1 MAGAFFSFL
10 FFFLRTSG
18 SGALAS
24 TPQAR
29 WATGQYS
36 NKLGSQGV
44 PRPTLRAGH
53 SSLLLPLLVSP
64 VCQGWR
70 EAGAASL
77 LVCVVGVACV
87 SFLVFGPIAV
97 LLTLSQLH
105 LGPVRS
111 HFVLLPTQGRQPG
124 IGRGKG
130 RWCWPRG
137 EGLSGWMECR
147 YVAYRD
153 IYFIMGGGTAPP
165 ETSRG
170 WEVCCQAHGPETA
183 SLERWGL

>member
-1 MAGAFFSFL
+1 MAGA
-10 FFFLRTSG
+10 FLRTSG
-18 SGALAS
+18 SGALAP

-44 PRPTLRAGH
+44 GGPPSGPVALFSSSSPLRESGVSGLEGGRGSLPPCVCGWSGVCFF
-53 SSLLLPLLVSP
+53 SSVWSDS
-64 VCQGWR
+64 CT
-70 EAGAASL
+70 
-77 LVCVVGVACV
+77 
-87 SFLVFGPIAV
+87 
-97 LLTLSQLH
+97 LTLSQLH
-105 LGPVRS
+105 LGPMCS

-124 IGRGKG
+124 IGSGK
-130 RWCWPRG
+130 RRCCWPQG
-137 EGLSGWMECR
+137 EGLPGWMECR

-165 ETSRG
+165 GTSRG
-170 WEVCCQAHGPETA
+170 WEVCCQAHGPKTA

>member
-1 MAGAFFSFL
+1 MSCELKGHLLTEMWITGTKLARLFF

-97 LLTLSQLH
+97 LL
-105 LGPVRS
+105 P
-111 HFVLLPTQGRQPG
+111 
-124 IGRGKG
+124 
-130 RWCWPRG
+130 
-137 EGLSGWMECR
+137 
-147 YVAYRD
+147 
-153 IYFIMGGGTAPP
+153 
-165 ETSRG
+165 
-170 WEVCCQAHGPETA
+170 
-183 SLERWGL
+183 